1 MRTIDEYLRYGVST
15 RRLRHG
21 MPVSW
26 VCLNIELFPLHS
38 FFPEESLGPVAVRT
52 PTRCVE

>member
-26 VCLNIELFPLHS
+26 VCLNVELFPLHS
-38 FFPEESLGPVAVRT
+38 FALRRALARWQYGHQLVV
-52 PTRCVE
+52 